1 VDSIIKSASQK
12 IFILS
17 IFDTPLVKTQ
27 STIYFFLM
35 AISAAFTEPSIF
47 FGFLFTISILGVIVN
62 YLLKIEFLS
71 WMKRI
76 LGAGIG
82 IIQGILFVS
91 VLLLALTSFLPKD
104 EPIIKNSLFS
114 SYFISVSGKMAKI
127 ATKDM
132 RHKYV
137 AKIREYKESWQN

>member
-1 VDSIIKSASQK
+1 MDSIIKSASQK

-91 VLLLALTSFLPKD
+91 VLLLALTSF
-104 EPIIKNSLFS
+104 SLRTNLLLKT
-114 SYFISVSGKMAKI
+114 SYFRPILSRFLGRWPKSLRKI
-127 ATKDM
+127 
-132 RHKYV
+132 
-137 AKIREYKESWQN
+137 